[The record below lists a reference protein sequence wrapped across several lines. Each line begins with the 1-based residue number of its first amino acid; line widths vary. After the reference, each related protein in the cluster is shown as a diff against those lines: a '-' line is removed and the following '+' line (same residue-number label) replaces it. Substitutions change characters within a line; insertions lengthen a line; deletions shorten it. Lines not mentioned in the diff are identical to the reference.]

1 MMAVGELKKQPF
13 EELNCAI
20 DFSSSLVAD
29 DTITL
34 DAFLATNS
42 KTGAVSTSVVVAP
55 VPAPSV
61 DHQKVIFRVFGG
73 ADGDRHKLTAR
84 VSVSTGEKLEA
95 DLDLLV
101 KEQ

>member
-1 MMAVGELKKQPF
+1 MAVGQLKKQPF

-20 DFSSSLVAD
+20 DFSNSLAAD

-34 DAFLATNS
+34 DEFLATNS
-42 KTGAVSTSVVVAP
+42 KTGAVSTSEVIAATPAP
-55 VPAPSV
+55 VV
-61 DHQKVIFRVFGG
+61 DDQTIAFRVIGG
-73 ADGDRHKLTAR
+73 VDGDRHKITAR

-95 DLDLLV
+95 DLDLFV

>member
-1 MMAVGELKKQPF
+1 MAVGQLKKQPF

-20 DFSSSLVAD
+20 DFSGSLAAG

-42 KTGAVSTSVVVAP
+42 KTGAVSTSVIIASE
-55 VPAPSV
+55 PAPAV
-61 DHQKVIFRVFGG
+61 DHQTVTFRVIGG
-73 ADGDRHKLTAR
+73 ADGDRHKITAR
-84 VSVSTGEKLEA
+84 VTTSTGEKLEA
-95 DLDLLV
+95 DLDLFV